1 MSGREMEDIMAE
13 LENDPSE
20 YVLRIA
26 TRMPVMGSLSPVFEG
41 GLREVKYM
49 TGGAQRG
56 SDQLIKSLTSMGGGS
71 PNVGINSVAS
81 LLNTVKDAS
90 GDIIDGSM
98 EGDSKLVAKGL
109 LKVPGHFIN
118 KSPQMLPVRILEE
131 QMDLDEKHAAQF
143 IIDGLQKKPYRFLSQ
158 QRGGSGGFRGG
169 SRAAPQAPVAAPVT
183 TQTMPQSTALKN
195 AQRPEMGRQVKEYV
209 APAPPSKPNSGVSER
224 LGKLLDNPSYTPTPP
239 M

>member
-1 MSGREMEDIMAE
+1 MQLNALNTE
-13 LENDPSE
+13 LDLLQ
-20 YVLRIA
+20 LR
-26 TRMPVMGSLSPVFEG
+26 L
-41 GLREVKYM
+41 KY
-49 TGGAQRG
+49 
-56 SDQLIKSLTSMGGGS
+56 
-71 PNVGINSVAS
+71 

-131 QMDLDEKHAAQF
+131 QMDLDDKHTAQF
-143 IIDGLQKKPYRFLSQ
+143 IIDGLQKKPYRYLSQ

-169 SRAAPQAPVAAPVT
+169 SKAAPQSPVAAPVT
-183 TQTMPQSTALKN
+183 TQTMPQSAALKA
-195 AQRPEMGRQVKEYV
+195 AQRPEMGRQVKQYV
-209 APAPPSKPNSGVSER
+209 PPVTPSKPNSGVSER